1 MAAMAAT
8 RLSYEQISSAAVCA
22 LHSEQGAVL
31 LELGEYHARP
41 LISLLENR
49 LALADA
55 VRGRTS
61 FLTLLGEY
69 FRAGMLKWRIR
80 LFHSRLIPIIDHIA
94 RTNGSPGWEQDGDGK
109 YVFGILQIEDATL

>member
-1 MAAMAAT
+1 MAT
-8 RLSYEQISSAAVCA
+8 QRLSYEQISSATVCA

-49 LALADA
+49 LVLEDA

-61 FLTLLGEY
+61 FLTLLAAY
-69 FRAGMLKWRIR
+69 LRAGMLNWRIR

-94 RTNGSPGWEQDGDGK
+94 RTNGSPGWEQDGNGD
-109 YVFGILQIEDATL
+109 YVFGILEIDDATL